1 MKPRPAIRLVAESCV
16 VLICALL
23 GLSLTRTKA
32 SDPENGLAFAAAGAA
47 IAVVALLVS
56 RALSPRVA
64 MSLPPLTSKQVLAL
78 KLLVGGFCVAV
89 FGWLLAVFVQL
100 DAGVAVAA
108 LGIGIGIAFVGM
120 AMHLYFVLTRNDG

>member
-1 MKPRPAIRLVAESCV
+1 MKPSRSAIRLFAESCV
-16 VLICALL
+16 VLVCALL

-32 SDPENGLAFAAAGAA
+32 SEPENGFAFAAAGAV

-64 MSLPPLTSKQVLAL
+64 TSLPPLTSKQVLAL

-89 FGWLLAVFVQL
+89 LGWLLAVFVQL
-100 DAGVAVAA
+100 NAGVAVAA
-108 LGIGIGIAFVGM
+108 LGIGIAFVGM
-120 AMHLYFVLTRNDG
+120 AMHFYLMLTRNDG